1 MTAQY
6 SDIVYYKQK
15 KYELAGTTSDGLFNP
30 MSLGLKPIPCC
41 TACWNGF
48 LIEYRVAYKKFQ
60 VKNLL
65 INLNDYTENKKIVP
79 EPITINGIQP
89 EAKDA
94 DGMFDTIYQK
104 IHLTIPYTGKILI
117 ARNFIRWLYVHMGY
131 HSAWKYKDVVELQFQ
146 EGRLN
151 QEEDLSGQ
159 LSNLRIKYGLGS
171 KPNCHDDELED
182 EISERMKSLDKAF
195 YGDRA

>member
-15 KYELAGTTSDGLFNP
+15 KYELAGATAHGLFDP
-30 MSLGLKPIPCC
+30 MSLGLKSFPCC

-65 INLNDYTENKKIVP
+65 VNLHDYGKKKKTP
-79 EPITINGIQP
+79 QMPITINGIQP
-89 EAKDA
+89 ETNDGDA
-94 DGMFDTIYQK
+94 MFDTIYKK

-117 ARNFIRWLYVHMGY
+117 ARGFIHWLYVHMGY

-146 EGRLN
+146 EGKLT
-151 QEEDLSGQ
+151 QEQDISAHLSDM
-159 LSNLRIKYGLGS
+159 RVKYGLES
-171 KPNCHDDELED
+171 KPNRSDNELD
-182 EISERMKSLDKAF
+182 NEISERMKLLDKAL
-195 YGDRA
+195 YGD